1 MKKNEKIKRQRK
13 KEIKR
18 KIKHNKKVSR
28 KKKKING
35 SMDMSIVLTVLILC
49 GIGFVMIF
57 SASQYQALYKHGD
70 AAFFLKKQLVF
81 IVPGLLVMW
90 GMSWIKYTTLKVVTP
105 YIYVAVF
112 APLLYVL
119 TTEPIMGA
127 QRWIDIGGVSFQ
139 PSEVAKYMMVFFL
152 AFMIEKYSR
161 VIHKASTQWKLILIP
176 GAYAGL
182 ILLQNNL
189 SITAVVMF
197 VGFTMLFVAGAKIK
211 HLVPIGLS
219 GLGAGVA
226 FALLE
231 PYRLKRVLTFMDPW
245 ADVTGDGYQ
254 IIHSFYALG
263 TGGVFGEGLG
273 GSKQKLSYIPEPQN
287 DFIFSILG
295 EEFGLIGCL
304 IVIALFMFLI
314 FKGIK
319 LAMEVRDTFGK
330 LIATGITGVI
340 GIQCLVNVAVV
351 TGSMPVTGVPLPFI
365 SYGGTSLIVNL
376 IAIGVLLNISRRVSA
391 DKIRAER
398 IEREKREEQKLESN
412 RSFENS
418 RY

>member
-1 MKKNEKIKRQRK
+1 MKNNKNIKRKRN

-18 KIKHNKKVSR
+18 KIKHNKKISR
-28 KKKKING
+28 KKKKLNG
-35 SMDMSIVLTVLILC
+35 TMDISILLTVLILC
-49 GIGFVMIF
+49 GIGFIMIF
-57 SASQYQALYKHGD
+57 SASQYQALYKFED
-70 AAFFLKKQLVF
+70 ATFFLKKQIIF
-81 IVPGLLVMW
+81 IIPGLLIMW
-90 GMSWIKYTTLKVVTP
+90 VMSWVKYTTLKKLTP
-105 YIYVAVF
+105 TMYGLIF
-112 APLLYVL
+112 LPLLYVL

-127 QRWIDIGGVSFQ
+127 QRWIDIGGLSFQ
-139 PSEVAKYMMVFFL
+139 PSEIAKYIMVFFL
-152 AFMIEKYSR
+152 ALMIEKSTKVMY
-161 VIHKASTQWKLILIP
+161 KASTQWKLIMIP
-176 GAYAGL
+176 IAYAGL

-197 VGFTMLFVAGAKIK
+197 VGFTMLFVAGANIK
-211 HLVPIGLS
+211 HLVPIGLT
-219 GLGAGVA
+219 GLGFGVI
-226 FALLE
+226 FAIFE

-273 GSKQKLSYIPEPQN
+273 GSKQKLAYIPEPQN

-304 IVIALFMFLI
+304 VVIALFMFLI

-330 LIATGITGVI
+330 LVATGITGVI
-340 GIQCLVNVAVV
+340 GVQCLVNVAVV

-376 IAIGVLLNISRRVSA
+376 IAVGVLLNISRRVSA

-398 IEREKREEQKLESN
+398 MEREKSEEEKLQNN
-412 RSFENS
+412 RRFEKS